1 MQKRYCFL
9 SNYLTHHQLPF
20 CLEMMKL
27 TDGCFTFVETDE
39 LPQERKNMGY
49 ATLGDQY
56 DFVIHACRSK
66 TERKQALQLAYDADV
81 VIIGSAPDTYI
92 RKRLKANKLTFRYSE
107 RIFKRGLHDVLR
119 LAKYTAKTLPYRN
132 KNLYY
137 MLSSAYAA
145 HDYYCC
151 GAKVEKLFKWGYFP
165 ATRTYENIEDVLQ
178 KKAPN
183 TLLWTARLI
192 DWKHPEVPVQI
203 AARLKKEGYDFH
215 LNMIGVGPMEQE
227 ILRIIEKENLQEQ
240 VQLLGAM
247 SPERVREEMEKH
259 QIFLF
264 TSDYNE
270 GWGAVLNEAMNSGCA
285 VVASHACG
293 SVPFMVKSGENG
305 YIYRSGDVEQ
315 LFELTKSLLE
325 DPELCTSVGK
335 HAISSVDQVW
345 NAACAAKRLVDLCDD
360 FRPNIQ
366 LSALVQ
372 TGVMSAA
379 QPIPQVDMYLYTL
392 GNAGS

>member
-27 TDGCFTFVETDE
+27 TDGFFTFIETDE
-39 LPQERKNMGY
+39 LPQERKDMGY

-56 DFVIHACRSK
+56 DFVIHACRSDA
-66 TERKQALQLAYDADV
+66 ERKHALQLAYDADV

-107 RIFKRGLHDVLR
+107 RIFKHGVHDVLR

-132 KNLYY
+132 QNLYY

-145 HDYYCC
+145 HDYYRC

-165 ATRTYENIEDVLQ
+165 EKKVYENVDALMNG
-178 KKAPN
+178 KKKHSI
-183 TLLWTARLI
+183 LWAGRMLAL
-192 DWKHPEVPVQI
+192 KHPEDALEV
-203 AARLKKEGYDFH
+203 AHRLKETGIDFE
-215 LNMIGVGPMEQE
+215 LNMIGSGPMEE
-227 ILRIIEKENLQEQ
+227 PVKNKVTEYGLENH
-240 VQLLGAM
+240 VHLLGSM
-247 SPERVREEMEKH
+247 KPDLVRRHMEDH

-293 SVPFMVKSGENG
+293 SVPFMVQPGENG
-305 YIYRSGDVEQ
+305 YIYRSGDVDQ

-325 DPELCTSVGK
+325 DPELCASVGK

-345 NAACAAKRLVDLCDD
+345 NAACAAKRLVDLCDH
-360 FRPNIQ
+360 FQPSLPLN
-366 LSALVQ
+366 ALEQ

-379 QPIPQVDMYLYTL
+379 QPIPQADMYRHAL
-392 GNAGS
+392 GNAEP